1 MGIEHVY
8 FGDLVKSE
16 KDENGDLIVYG
27 RAANPTVDIDR
38 QVADPEWLKT
48 AMPAWQT
55 WGNVREQ
62 HSKIA
67 AGIGIELQAKGDDWW
82 LKSAVIDEGTARKVE
97 KGVLKGYSIGIKGP
111 RVVKDAAAPGGRIVG
126 GEIVEISLVDRPA
139 NPDCLIDIAKAAGGD
154 WQPVDADLTKSTH
167 GAFSGT
173 HNHLHDAAGSQGE
186 DDEHKHSH
194 SHDDDGDHGH
204 SHSADKAADSDKV
217 DCPTCKG
224 DGKIMGNKRKCPD
237 CGGDGKVSPAKAKE
251 LKSDKAATPG
261 DVLAAIVELSALD
274 LESADETTKAV
285 VAELVK
291 RSFNTG
297 QRKAMAAKGQAMAGG
312 GFPIATVEDLKNAI
326 QAIGRA
332 KDPAKAKAHIKSRAA
347 ALGKS
352 SLVPDSWKAVD
363 ADLDKATDD
372 TWTHDP
378 AQLTAVRDSIAQLMQ
393 AELDELMAGEPEL
406 WDLSDLLQ
414 TLQQFICW
422 WNHEAAEG
430 EVPPPG
436 PDQGDSDM
444 DVINLGVNPDLVKA
458 ATADGATDDDRAAV
472 KADLLKSLGLDRE
485 SLTEVLKEVVPD
497 TVKGLFE
504 ERDKALEERLKRV
517 ETTQAPGGPLTTRP
531 AADAEKATKADQL
544 RAEIAEYRAYA
555 DRMTDREAASIYRTK
570 AAEAQ
575 KELATLA

>member
-173 HNHLHDAAGSQGE
+173 HNHLPDAAGSQGE